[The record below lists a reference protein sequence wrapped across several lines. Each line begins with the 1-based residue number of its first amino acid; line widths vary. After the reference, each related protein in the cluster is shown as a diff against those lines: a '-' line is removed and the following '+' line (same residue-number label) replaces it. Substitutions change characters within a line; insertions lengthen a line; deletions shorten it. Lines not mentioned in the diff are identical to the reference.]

1 MRTLTPRQVAVRG
14 QEMAAQLF
22 AALDREGLVARF
34 LNSYAKEAKRPGR
47 TGNPERYRELLEA
60 IRREALLVLVLE
72 VESEVSGRLGA
83 RERSKPTS
91 AQPALAALFHKEFFD
106 ALGRS
111 LKWDPKEF
119 DAFCR
124 DLDLYRKLYANSPR
138 STKIRGAKNSP
149 SGPFVDRC
157 GILLDPA
164 MLDLARRAAA
174 KFESELVATAAAKLK
189 KVFSRRDSR

>member
-1 MRTLTPRQVAVRG
+1 
-14 QEMAAQLF
+14 MAAQLM

-47 TGNPERYRELLEA
+47 TANPDRFRELLEA

-72 VESEVSGRLGA
+72 VEKEVSGRLGV
-83 RERSKPTS
+83 RERGKPTP
-91 AQPALAALFHKEFFD
+91 AQSALAALFHKEFFD

-111 LKWDPKEF
+111 MSWDGKEF

-124 DLDLYRKLYANSPR
+124 DLDLYRKLYANSRQSP
-138 STKIRGAKNSP
+138 KNRGARISP

-174 KFESELVATAAAKLK
+174 KFESQLVAAASTKLK
-189 KVFSRRDSR
+189 KVFSRRESR